1 MIEKMIEGLN
11 RLHPMSAE
19 LIDAIKVCTI
29 INEYP
34 KKTIILKEGQ
44 VASYA
49 CFILKGLTR
58 AYYISG
64 GNETTRLFM
73 DEGYVVTS
81 WVSFQTRQPSNEF
94 LETLEDS
101 LLACIHYDDLQK
113 LYHEFAEFNM
123 IGRKLVEHFFVR
135 SEQRTFMLRKQTA
148 EEKYEFFIQHYPDL
162 FQRVSQRYIATF
174 LGMKEETLSR
184 VRAKALKKS

>member
-64 GNETTRLFM
+64 SNETTRLFM

-81 WVSFQTRQPSNEF
+81 WVSFQTQQPSNEF

-101 LLACIHYDDLQK
+101 LLACIHHDDLQK

-184 VRAKALKKS
+184 VCAKALKKS